1 MADVDRSRD
10 RLRAADHRAVG
21 ACHVLIVVMG
31 PRWATIEDEDGGVRI
46 AEPGDFV
53 RLEVGTAL
61 RRSDVTVIPVLV
73 SGADAGSRRPPPT
86 SRRSPGETR

>member
-1 MADVDRSRD
+1 
-10 RLRAADHRAVG
+10 
-21 ACHVLIVVMG
+21 MG
-31 PRWATIEDEDGGVRI
+31 PRWATIEDEDGVRI

-73 SGADAGSRRPPPT
+73 SGARMPDPDDLPPDIAPITRRNALEL
-86 SRRSPGETR
+86 SDTRWRYDVGRLTRTLDERLAE